1 MRNKKIIENLL
12 TARTRRTRGNPGPVV
27 VGSWRL
33 RDLCAFAVQL
43 MGFRYILSGF
53 LTVLFL
59 FSVTVSVVSA
69 AASGDN
75 ARQNEKDVPGGA
87 RHEDIRAL
95 EEEIPLYE
103 EQNQGMRKL
112 LHDLESDDP
121 YIVVD
126 TENNRL
132 TLRQGDKVLLTAVVG
147 TGSRQS
153 VEEETGRNWFFES
166 PQGSLS
172 VLGKERN
179 PVWIRPDWSY
189 VEENMPIPPLN
200 DPDRIVREVLGKY
213 ALILGNGY
221 KIHGTKYTELLG
233 THFTHGCIS
242 VGDNDLEFLYKNVK
256 VGTKVYI
263 Y

>member
-1 MRNKKIIENLL
+1 ML
-12 TARTRRTRGNPGPVV
+12 TFMPSLAFAEDAASAMPLE
-27 VGSWRL
+27 RL
-33 RDLCAFAVQL
+33 RDEVAA
-43 MGFRYILSGF
+43 READ
-53 LTVLFL
+53 
-59 FSVTVSVVSA
+59 A
-69 AASGDN
+69 AAL
-75 ARQNEKDVPGGA
+75 Q
-87 RHEDIRAL
+87 
-95 EEEIPLYE
+95 
-103 EQNQGMRKL
+103 EQNQGLRLMLK
-112 LHDLESDDP
+112 DLEDGEM

-147 TGSRQS
+147 TGSRQYI
-153 VEEETGRNWFFES
+153 EEETGRNWYFES
-166 PQGSLS
+166 PTGSLT

-189 VEENMPIPPLN
+189 VEENMPVPARD

-221 KIHGTKYTELLG
+221 KIHGTKYKELLG

-242 VGDNDLEFLYKNVK
+242 VGDQDLETLYKTVK
-256 VGTKVYI
+256 IGTKVYI